1 MFWLEW
7 IVTPIMLFTMG
18 KLRYV
23 SAQHRIASHD
33 TPLLYHSIIYYILC
47 YIIQL
52 YNIYYIALLSS
63 LYSHDDTSVQG
74 T

>member
-23 SAQHRIASHD
+23 SAQHSIASHD
-33 TPLLYHSIIYYILC
+33 TPLLYHCYHHYNMYDISFNYTLYISLHHSIDYCIV
-47 YIIQL
+47 II
-52 YNIYYIALLSS
+52 IIFA
-63 LYSHDDTSVQG
+63 
-74 T
+74 